1 MYKMNSI
8 PRAVIF
14 VFLMALIEKNHA
26 AVVNVKTKGAKGDG
40 KSDDGPAIISAW
52 KEACGG
58 PPPSSVLFPA
68 GTYFVAPPLH
78 LKGPCK
84 GPIEIKATGATIK
97 APPEVAKFKTEGW
110 IEIEGVDKLTLTGGN
125 YDGQGQATWKSNNCA
140 STGVCK
146 LPAVSTC
153 VSLKLVN
160 ISLISIF
167 NYNNLICEFSSV
179 LRISNI
185 RLTNCKNA
193 VVKDLTS
200 TNSKFFHIN
209 ILGCDNAKL
218 DHVTINAPGT
228 SLNTDGIHIGRLN
241 GLNITNTNI
250 KTGDDCI
257 SFGDGSKNVH
267 IEKVTCGP
275 GHGISIGSLGRWP
288 NELPVQGIWIKNCTI
303 TGTNNG
309 ARIKSWPDGTPG
321 TASDMHFE
329 DIIME
334 NVGNPILVDQ
344 EYCPSGKCKKG
355 PSKTKLS
362 NVTFRKIR
370 GSSTT
375 KVAVKLVCS
384 PGTCNNFEV
393 ADINLQGPGG
403 PATSECKNIKPK
415 VVGKVVPPACP

>member
-1 MYKMNSI
+1 MVKTKPI
-8 PRAVIF
+8 GRAVF
-14 VFLMALIEKNHA
+14 SLFLIPLIAKYQA
-26 AVVNVKTKGAKGDG
+26 AVVDIKTKGAKGDG
-40 KSDDGPAIISAW
+40 KTDDGPAIMSAW

-58 PPPSSVLFPA
+58 LLGGGLLPETVLIPP
-68 GTYFVAPPLH
+68 GTYFAAPIQ

-97 APPEVAKFKTEGW
+97 APPEVAKFKTDGW
-110 IEIEGVDKLTLTGGN
+110 IEIEGVDKLTMTGGN

-146 LPAVSTC
+146 LPA
-153 VSLKLVN
+153 
-160 ISLISIF
+160 
-167 NYNNLICEFSSV
+167 
-179 LRISNI
+179 NI

-200 TNSKFFHIN
+200 TNSKFFHMN
-209 ILGCDNAKL
+209 ILGCDNSKL

-267 IEKVTCGP
+267 IDQVTCGP
-275 GHGISIGSLGRWP
+275 GHGISIGSLGRYP
-288 NELPVQGIWIKNCTI
+288 GELPVQGIWIKNCTI
-303 TGTNNG
+303 TGTDNG
-309 ARIKSWPDGTPG
+309 LRIKSWPAGTPG
-321 TASDMHFE
+321 SATDMHFE
-329 DIIME
+329 DIIMQK
-334 NVGNPILVDQ
+334 VGNPILVDQ
-344 EYCPSGKCKKG
+344 EYCPSGKCQKG

-362 NVTFRKIR
+362 NVSFRRIK

-384 PGTCNNFEV
+384 PGTCDTFEI

-415 VVGKVVPPACP
+415 VVGQVVPPACP